1 MILPHLLD
9 SPTYLHGTPWRRLR
23 RHIEV
28 AAWHAYQ
35 RHGERL
41 PLEDYLSAGLLVV
54 AQSFQRYDAGRPG
67 ASFAWYAERTI
78 TFAMI
83 QVVKDRCRQ
92 PPVVWEPLDPHWP
105 TLAEPVEPDETAVE
119 ALLAHCTPVQA
130 YCVRRC
136 WLEGQP
142 PMAVARELDCHVS
155 NVLRRLQ
162 MARRRL
168 VAAIQGSGCDA
179 REVA

>member
-9 SPTYLHGTPWRRLR
+9 SPTVLHGTPWRRLR

-35 RHGERL
+35 RHGERF
-41 PLEDYLSAGLLVV
+41 PFEDYLSAGLLAV
-54 AQSFQRYDAGRPG
+54 AQSLQRYNATAG

-83 QVVKDRCRQ
+83 QVVKDLSRLT
-92 PPVVWEPLDPHWP
+92 PVVWEPVDPHWP
-105 TLAEPVEPDETAVE
+105 TLAEPVEPAETAVE
-119 ALLAHCTPVQA
+119 TLLAHSTPVQA

-136 WLEGQP
+136 WLAGHP

-168 VAAIQGSGCDA
+168 VAAIQGSRCDV

>member
-1 MILPHLLD
+1 MIFPHLLD
-9 SPTYLHGTPWRRLR
+9 SPTHLHGTPWRRLW

-35 RHGERL
+35 RHGEIF
-41 PLEDYLSAGLLVV
+41 PFEDYLSAGLLAV
-54 AQSFQRYDAGRPG
+54 AQSLQRYDATAG
-67 ASFAWYAERTI
+67 ASFAWYAERTM

-83 QVVKDRCRQ
+83 QVVKDLCRQ
-92 PPVVWEPLDPHWP
+92 PPVVWEPVDPHWP
-105 TLAEPVEPDETAVE
+105 TLAEPMEPAETAVE
-119 ALLAHCTPVQA
+119 ALLVHCTPVQA

-136 WLEGQP
+136 WLDGQP

-168 VAAIQGSGCDA
+168 VAAIQGPA
-179 REVA
+179 RHATEAA